1 MKSDA
6 QLRRDLLAEL
16 AWDPAVAPCAVD
28 VIVRDGVATVVGT
41 VDSYAHDCAIRRA
54 LCRVAELK
62 AIAPELTV
70 EPPLE
75 CRRDD
80 AEIAAMAAETLR
92 WNVCIP
98 SRCVSLSARGGR
110 VMLTGEVEWDYQRR
124 SAENALCGLPGL
136 RGIDNEI
143 VVAHRRQSA

>member
-6 QLRRDLLAEL
+6 QLKRDLLAEL

-28 VIVRDGVATVVGT
+28 VIVRDGAATVIGT
-41 VDSYAHDCAIRRA
+41 VDSYARDCAIRRA
-54 LCRVAELK
+54 LCRIAELK

-70 EPPLE
+70 EPLPE

-80 AEIAAMAAETLR
+80 TEIAAMATETLR
-92 WNVCIP
+92 WNVCVP
-98 SRCVSLSARGGR
+98 SRTIALSAKGGR
-110 VMLTGEVEWDYQRR
+110 VTLTGEVEWDYQRR
-124 SAENALCGLPGL
+124 SAENALCDLPGL

-143 VVAHRRQSA
+143 VVAQHRKTA